1 MFGSKYYSRGRSDVS
16 GIVRKYNGRVVT
28 EEELSR
34 LMPSKPN
41 WLDAPAMTANTYSDH
56 DPLISDALG
65 VMKGQ
70 VKEMRETLEKEKIP
84 GVAILDNGQAR
95 ITSRR
100 GRNQL
105 MAYYERIRGSKYH
118 DMDGGYGDR

>member
-1 MFGSKYYSRGRSDVS
+1 VS

-28 EEELSR
+28 QEELNKVLPPKEDWLSA
-34 LMPSKPN
+34 PS
-41 WLDAPAMTANTYSDH
+41 MTANTYTEH

-65 VMKGQ
+65 VLKSQ
-70 VKEMRETLEKEKIP
+70 VPQMRKTLEQEKIQ
-84 GVAILDNGQAR
+84 GVSILDNGQAR

-105 MAYYERIRGSKYH
+105 MKLLTEMRGNKYH
-118 DMDGGYGDR
+118 DIDGGFGDY